1 MKNMRIKKGYRL
13 RPLGNEYILVAEGLE
28 AMDAN
33 TMVSMNAT
41 AAFLWEAVEG
51 KAFDAE
57 TLVQLLLDEYE
68 VDRETAENDVKAL
81 LQKWNEADIIED
93 Y

>member
-1 MKNMRIKKGYRL
+1 MKIKQGYRL

-28 AMDAN
+28 ALDAN

-41 AAFLWEAVEG
+41 AAFLWKAVEG
-51 KAFDAE
+51 KSFDAE

-68 VDRETAENDVKAL
+68 VDRATAEQDVKAL
-81 LQKWNEADIIED
+81 LQTWNKANIIED
-93 Y
+93 

>member
-1 MKNMRIKKGYRL
+1 MKIKKGYRL

-33 TMVSMNAT
+33 MMVSMNAT

-51 KAFDAE
+51 KDFDAG
-57 TLVQLLLDEYE
+57 TLAQLLVEEYGI
-68 VDRETAENDVKAL
+68 DREQAEKDVTPLLETWTKAG
-81 LQKWNEADIIED
+81 IIN
-93 Y
+93 

>member
-1 MKNMRIKKGYRL
+1 MRIKKGYRL

-33 TMVSMNAT
+33 MMVSMNAT

-51 KAFDAE
+51 KDFDVD
-57 TLVQLLLDEYE
+57 TLAQLLVEEYGIDQE
-68 VDRETAENDVKAL
+68 QAEKDIAPLLETWTKAGVI
-81 LQKWNEADIIED
+81 N
-93 Y
+93 